1 MCAPAVDLPPPEQI
15 QELCDRCLQYVSTA
29 VNVGLDFSEDTLPIL
44 DHYLRLSRDSI
55 AQRPELRAL
64 ITQTA
69 GAYFGELV
77 RRRLNGYWQIPNAD
91 VHNWRICARSVYLA
105 FNPIG
110 VVNEALE
117 QGAPGN
123 GPTGELQL
131 ANEDRDMVA
140 ERLALAPPVSE
151 EDYYLLST
159 RLEAIG
165 IAAEALRMAMHQGGQ
180 DEVEF
185 ELQDYE

>member
-1 MCAPAVDLPPPEQI
+1 LYDQCTRYVVSAVGI
-15 QELCDRCLQYVSTA
+15 S
-29 VNVGLDFSEDTLPIL
+29 LDFTAETLPIL
-44 DHYLRLSRDSI
+44 DHYLSLSRDSI
-55 AQRPELRAL
+55 AQRPELWTL

-91 VHNWRICARSVYLA
+91 VYTWRVCARTVYLS

-110 VVNEALE
+110 AVNEAL
-117 QGAPGN
+117 QRGAPDI

-131 ANEDRDMVA
+131 ASEDRAIVA
-140 ERLALAPPVSE
+140 ERLALAPPVPE
-151 EDYYLLST
+151 QDYYLLST
-159 RLEAIG
+159 RFEAIE
-165 IAAEALRMAMHQGGQ
+165 IAAEALGAAMHQGGQ
-180 DEVEF
+180 DEVAF